1 VDDGGRSIEKQHLK
15 DDIYYDA
22 SLIFF
27 KNEQSIGSCAQSFE
41 NVSQVELR
49 EIEKRMTFYE
59 KESRGRN
66 LNQADILTASDMRS
80 ADFLNVPAA
89 QNLASEADGSS
100 QIVTGAGLSNT
111 KQQKSSRTLGKFSE
125 RFRELKE
132 RLQDA
137 SDQLARAKWDI
148 E

>member
-1 VDDGGRSIEKQHLK
+1 
-15 DDIYYDA
+15 
-22 SLIFF
+22 
-27 KNEQSIGSCAQSFE
+27 
-41 NVSQVELR
+41 
-49 EIEKRMTFYE
+49 
-59 KESRGRN
+59 
-66 LNQADILTASDMRS
+66 RS

-132 RLQDA
+132 KLQDA